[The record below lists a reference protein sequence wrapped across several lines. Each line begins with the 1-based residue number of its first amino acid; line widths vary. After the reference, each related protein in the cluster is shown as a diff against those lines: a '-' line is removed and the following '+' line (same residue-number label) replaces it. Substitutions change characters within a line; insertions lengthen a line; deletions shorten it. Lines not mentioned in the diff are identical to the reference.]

1 MKVIGITGGVGA
13 GKSSVLALLKEMCS
27 CDIIQADLVARNI
40 YHSGNI
46 GFKKVVDIFGE
57 QIVGEDGEINRP
69 LLADIIFKN
78 PNKRIVLNSIIHP
91 LVKQEIINQIN
102 NHKIAGDV
110 DYCFVEAALLIED
123 HYDIFMDE
131 IWYIYV
137 SEDER
142 RKRLAASRGYSDE
155 KISDIF
161 KSQLSDAE
169 FRKHADKVINNGA
182 GFVRMR
188 WNRWWGY
195 PASMTFTRP
204 LTTTKPLMR
213 SQKPHSLSSIAGLA
227 PPWDWIAP
235 SLSCPC
241 VATRPVRCV
250 SSTSSSDRC

>member
-155 KISDIF
+155 RYQTYLK
-161 KSQLSDAE
+161 
-169 FRKHADKVINNGA
+169 
-182 GFVRMR
+182 
-188 WNRWWGY
+188 
-195 PASMTFTRP
+195 ASY
-204 LTTTKPLMR
+204 LM
-213 SQKPHSLSSIAGLA
+213 LSSESMQIK
-227 PPWDWIAP
+227 
-235 SLSCPC
+235 
-241 VATRPVRCV
+241 
-250 SSTSSSDRC
+250 

>member
-1 MKVIGITGGVGA
+1 MQRSPQQQAGITTRTIRKWNCRIWRWKMLRHWHEA
-13 GKSSVLALLKEMCS
+13 RVLIKTDTNTL
-27 CDIIQADLVARNI
+27 QNQDLVARNI

-142 RKRLAASRGYSDE
+142 RKRLAVSG
-155 KISDIF
+155 
-161 KSQLSDAE
+161 
-169 FRKHADKVINNGA
+169 
-182 GFVRMR
+182 R
-188 WNRWWGY
+188 WSGCHPD
-195 PASMTFTRP
+195 PAP
-204 LTTTKPLMR
+204 AL
-213 SQKPHSLSSIAGLA
+213 
-227 PPWDWIAP
+227 
-235 SLSCPC
+235 
-241 VATRPVRCV
+241 
-250 SSTSSSDRC
+250 

>member
-137 SEDER
+137 SEDGRQKGWER
-142 RKRLAASRGYSDE
+142 ENPATDSGNPSE
-155 KISDIF
+155 KTMD
-161 KSQLSDAE
+161 
-169 FRKHADKVINNGA
+169 
-182 GFVRMR
+182 GFVEVAEQMEDRKSTRLNSSHNVISRM
-188 WNRWWGY
+188 
-195 PASMTFTRP
+195 P
-204 LTTTKPLMR
+204 
-213 SQKPHSLSSIAGLA
+213 SSA
-227 PPWDWIAP
+227 
-235 SLSCPC
+235 
-241 VATRPVRCV
+241 
-250 SSTSSSDRC
+250 

>member
-110 DYCFVEAALLIED
+110 DYCLLRQHCLLKIT
-123 HYDIFMDE
+123 M
-131 IWYIYV
+131 IY
-137 SEDER
+137 SWMR
-142 RKRLAASRGYSDE
+142 YGIYM
-155 KISDIF
+155 
-161 KSQLSDAE
+161 
-169 FRKHADKVINNGA
+169 FRK
-182 GFVRMR
+182 MR
-188 WNRWWGY
+188 EEKDLLLQEAILMKRY
-195 PASMTFTRP
+195 QTYLKASY
-204 LTTTKPLMR
+204 LMM
-213 SQKPHSLSSIAGLA
+213 SSESMQIK
-227 PPWDWIAP
+227 
-235 SLSCPC
+235 
-241 VATRPVRCV
+241 
-250 SSTSSSDRC
+250 

>member
-40 YHSGNI
+40 YQSGNI
-46 GFKKVVDIFGE
+46 GFEKVVDIFGE

-91 LVKQEIINQIN
+91 LVKQ
-102 NHKIAGDV
+102 
-110 DYCFVEAALLIED
+110 AALLIED

-161 KSQLSDAE
+161 KSQLTDAE
-169 FRKHADKVINNGA
+169 FRKHADKMIDNGA
-182 GFVRMR
+182 DIEK
-188 WNRWWGY
+188 
-195 PASMTFTRP
+195 TRAQ
-204 LTTTKPLMR
+204 LEIMLG
-213 SQKPHSLSSIAGLA
+213 I
-227 PPWDWIAP
+227 
-235 SLSCPC
+235 
-241 VATRPVRCV
+241 
-250 SSTSSSDRC
+250 

>member
-155 KISDIF
+155 KISGIF
-161 KSQLSDAE
+161 KSLSI
-169 FRKHADKVINNGA
+169 FINGSEI
-182 GFVRMR
+182 MR
-188 WNRWWGY
+188 VENNISDFINTSVL
-195 PASMTFTRP
+195 AF
-204 LTTTKPLMR
+204 KPNSR
-213 SQKPHSLSSIAGLA
+213 RSLSSTAFA
-227 PPWDWIAP
+227 K
-235 SLSCPC
+235 
-241 VATRPVRCV
+241 
-250 SSTSSSDRC
+250 

>member
-123 HYDIFMDE
+123 HYDIFM
-131 IWYIYV
+131 
-137 SEDER
+137 
-142 RKRLAASRGYSDE
+142 
-155 KISDIF
+155 
-161 KSQLSDAE
+161 
-169 FRKHADKVINNGA
+169 FRKMREEKDLLLQEAILMKRYQTYLKVS
-182 GFVRMR
+182 
-188 WNRWWGY
+188 Y
-195 PASMTFTRP
+195 
-204 LTTTKPLMR
+204 LM
-213 SQKPHSLSSIAGLA
+213 LSSESMQIK
-227 PPWDWIAP
+227 
-235 SLSCPC
+235 
-241 VATRPVRCV
+241 
-250 SSTSSSDRC
+250 